1 LNLGGGLAFPRREDV
16 VNRRIVASLIAVPL
30 LAACAHDDA
39 GGGGGPGMSW
49 SLTSTA
55 EEGSKLGYGVPDSD
69 NLVVML
75 TCRPKAGEVRIWI
88 TDADVANPTAL
99 VLSSGK
105 QTLRSSV
112 KRAEDDY
119 DIFLAT
125 IPADDAVF
133 TSFAATGTLVL
144 SFNGR
149 STNLP
154 GARAYAQK
162 FADVCR
168 R

>member
-1 LNLGGGLAFPRREDV
+1 MT
-16 VNRRIVASLIAVPL
+16 RRIAASLIAASM
-30 LAACAHDDA
+30 LAACAHE
-39 GGGGGPGMSW
+39 GGGGEPGMAW

-55 EEGSKLGYGVPDSD
+55 EEGSKLSYGLPDSD
-69 NLVVML
+69 NLIVML
-75 TCRPKAGEVRIWI
+75 TCRPKAGEVRIWV
-88 TDADVANPTAL
+88 TGADAAKPSAL

-105 QTLRSSV
+105 RNLRSSV
-112 KRAEDDY
+112 KRVEDDY
-119 DIFLAT
+119 ETFLA
-125 IPADDAVF
+125 IVPANDAVF
-133 TSFAATGTLVL
+133 TSFAATGTLGL

-149 STNLP
+149 TTDLP